1 MTTPK
6 MNESHTTNGSNPTD
20 ESSLMHGSSTAD
32 VSGPVDEPGLTDESV
47 DREFESAAIF
57 PVLSEKGN
65 QRLVAEWIKAHDRYT
80 LVDPDQPV
88 ETATFDCCI
97 LDGETLREHAET
109 LRGRKREAE
118 PVLLPCLLLVPE
130 ADLSVIET
138 DRGEIADSVVFETA
152 DEVVSMPIKK
162 AELEWRIQALVRLRT
177 QSLSLQERTETLEL
191 FKRAVE
197 ASGNA
202 IWISDA
208 DGTIQ
213 YVNEAF
219 ESVTGHDRA
228 DAVGESPALLNAE
241 ETDDE
246 YGEDLWE
253 TISAGETWRGEIVDE
268 RSDGSEY
275 IADQTV
281 APIVDDGEPTAFVAV
296 QTDITERTQLERQLS
311 LYRDVVERLD
321 DPIMLQ
327 TLDGGFRLVN
337 EALCSYAGL
346 SREELLDDNEYSF
359 MDPETATTIA
369 RQKQR
374 VVETGEPVE
383 YSVEPTFERSDRR
396 AIFYTTRFPYYE
408 DGELTGTLAL
418 CRDVTDREERA
429 RQLRVLDNVLRHNI
443 RNGLNVIHGR
453 GEQLR
458 DALDGDREAAAA
470 AVVDRAEDLLTTTE
484 KSRSITAVLGD
495 AGEPITVDLGRAVRA
510 VAEQT
515 ARNWPGADIEVT
527 GPERLDVSAIGSFE
541 TAIAELFTNAVIHN
555 DGETPVVRAELDVDG
570 SRAVL
575 SVADNGPGISEFDRN
590 VLESGTAIEAL
601 SHGSGL
607 GLWLVYWSVDRSGGE
622 TRVADREPRGTEVTV
637 RLPLAAGE

>member
-1 MTTPK
+1 
-6 MNESHTTNGSNPTD
+6 MNESHTTS
-20 ESSLMHGSSTAD
+20 ESSSAD
-32 VSGPVDEPGLTDESV
+32 ELDLADKSI
-47 DREFESAAIF
+47 DREFESAEIF
-57 PVLSEKGN
+57 PVLSEEGN
-65 QRLVAEWIKAHDRYT
+65 QRLVTGWIEAHDRYT
-80 LVDPDQPV
+80 LVNPDQPV

-97 LDGETLREHAET
+97 LDGESLREHADT
-109 LRGRKREAE
+109 LRARKREVE

-130 ADLSVIET
+130 ADLSVIEA

-191 FKRAVE
+191 FRKAVE
-197 ASGNA
+197 SSGNA

-219 ESVTGHDRA
+219 ESVTGYDRS
-228 DAVGESPALLNAE
+228 DAVGESPSLISSGE
-241 ETDDE
+241 MSGE
-246 YGEDLWE
+246 YYEDLWE
-253 TISAGETWRGEIVDE
+253 TISAGETWRGEITDK

-275 IADQTV
+275 IADQTI
-281 APIVDDGEPTAFVAV
+281 APILEDGEPTAFVAV
-296 QTDITERTQLERQLS
+296 QTDITERTKLKRQLS
-311 LYRDVVERLD
+311 LYRDVVERLE

-327 TLDGGFRLVN
+327 DLDGGFRLVN
-337 EALCSYAGL
+337 EALCSFAGL

-359 MDPETATTIA
+359 MDSETATTIA

-374 VVETGEPVE
+374 AVETGESVE
-383 YSVEPTFERSDRR
+383 YSVEPTFELSDRE

-418 CRDVTDREERA
+418 CRDVTAREERT
-429 RQLRVLDNVLRHNI
+429 RQLSVLDNVLRHNI

-453 GEQLR
+453 SKQLQ
-458 DALDGDREAAAA
+458 DALDGDNEAAAA
-470 AVVDRAEDLLTTTE
+470 AVVNRAEDLLTTTE
-484 KSRSITAVLGD
+484 KSRSITAILSD
-495 AGEPITVDLGRAVRA
+495 SREPITVDLGEAVRA

-515 ARNWPGADIEVT
+515 ARDWPDADIEVT
-527 GPERLDVSAIGSFE
+527 GPDRLNVSAIGSLE

-555 DGETPVVRAELDVDG
+555 DGETPVVRVSLDVDG
-570 SRAVL
+570 SEAVL

-607 GLWLVYWSVDRSGGE
+607 GLWLVYWSIDRSDGE
-622 TRVADREPRGTEVTV
+622 ISVADHEPRGTEVTV
-637 RLPLAAGE
+637 RLPLAADE

>member
-1 MTTPK
+1 
-6 MNESHTTNGSNPTD
+6 MNESYTTSESSSAD
-20 ESSLMHGSSTAD
+20 ESARSDNSGHPDGVDLAD
-32 VSGPVDEPGLTDESV
+32 KSI
-47 DREFESAAIF
+47 DREFESAEIF
-57 PVLSEKGN
+57 PVLSEEGN
-65 QRLVAEWIKAHDRYT
+65 QRLVAEWIEAHDRYT

-97 LDGETLREHAET
+97 LDGETLREHADT
-109 LRGRKREAE
+109 LRTRKREVE

-130 ADLSVIET
+130 ADLSVIEA

-162 AELEWRIQALVRLRT
+162 AELEWRIQALVRLRA

-191 FKRAVE
+191 FRKAVE
-197 ASGNA
+197 SSGNA

-219 ESVTGHDRA
+219 ESVTGYDRA
-228 DAVGESPALLNAE
+228 DAVGKSPSLISSGE
-241 ETDDE
+241 MSDE
-246 YGEDLWE
+246 YYEDLWE
-253 TISAGETWRGEIVDE
+253 TISAGETWREEITDK

-275 IADQTV
+275 IADQTI
-281 APIVDDGEPTAFVAV
+281 APILENGEPTAFVAV
-296 QTDITERTQLERQLS
+296 QTDITERTKLERQLS

-327 TLDGGFRLVN
+327 DLDGGFRLVN
-337 EALCSYAGL
+337 EALCSFAGL

-359 MDPETATTIA
+359 MDSETATTIA
-369 RQKQR
+369 RQKR
-374 VVETGEPVE
+374 RAVETGEPVE
-383 YSVEPTFERSDRR
+383 YSVEPTFKLSDRD

-418 CRDVTDREERA
+418 CRDVTAREERT
-429 RQLRVLDNVLRHNI
+429 RQLRVLDNILRHNI

-453 GEQLR
+453 GEQLQ
-458 DALDGDREAAAA
+458 DALDGDNEAAAA
-470 AVVDRAEDLLTTTE
+470 AVVNRAQDLLTTTE
-484 KSRSITAVLGD
+484 KSRSITAVVGD
-495 AGEPITVDLGRAVRA
+495 SREPIVVDLGEAVRT

-515 ARNWPGADIEVT
+515 ARDWPDADVEVT
-527 GPERLDVSAIGSFE
+527 GPDRLNVSAIGSLE

-570 SRAVL
+570 SEAVL

-622 TRVADREPRGTEVTV
+622 VSVGDREPRGTEVTV

>member
-1 MTTPK
+1 
-6 MNESHTTNGSNPTD
+6 MNEPHTTN
-20 ESSLMHGSSTAD
+20 ESS
-32 VSGPVDEPGLTDESV
+32 PVDESDPSDGPSPVDGSDPSDGSGLADGSI
-47 DREFESAAIF
+47 DREFESAAVF
-57 PVLSEKGN
+57 PVLSEAGN
-65 QRLVAEWIKAHDRYT
+65 QRLVAEWIEAHDRYT
-80 LVDPDQPV
+80 LVDPEQPV
-88 ETATFDCCI
+88 ETAAFDCCI

-109 LRGRKREAE
+109 LRARRREAE

-130 ADLSVIET
+130 ADLSVIEA

-191 FKRAVE
+191 FRRAVE

-219 ESVTGHDRA
+219 ESVTGYDRA
-228 DAVGESPALLNAE
+228 DAVGESPSLMNSGE
-241 ETDDE
+241 MSDDYDE
-246 YGEDLWE
+246 NLWE

-275 IADQTV
+275 IADQTI
-281 APIVDDGEPTAFVAV
+281 APIVEDGEPTAFVSV
-296 QTDITERTQLERQLS
+296 QTDITERTELERQLS
-311 LYRDVVERLD
+311 LYRDVVERLE

-359 MDPETATTIA
+359 MDSETATTIA
-369 RQKQR
+369 RQKR
-374 VVETGEPVE
+374 RAVETGEPVE
-383 YSVEPTFERSDRR
+383 YSVEPTFERSDRE
-396 AIFYTTRFPYYE
+396 ATFYTTRFPYYE
-408 DGELTGTLAL
+408 DGKLTGTLAL
-418 CRDVTDREERA
+418 CRDVTDREERT

-443 RNGLNVIHGR
+443 RNGLNVIYGR

-484 KSRSITAVLGD
+484 KSRSITAVLSD
-495 AGEPITVDLGRAVRA
+495 SREPITVDLGQAVRA

-515 ARNWPGADIEVT
+515 TRDWPDADIEVT
-527 GPERLDVSAIGSFE
+527 GPDQINVSAVGSLE
-541 TAIAELFTNAVIHN
+541 AAIAELFTNAVIHN
-555 DGETPVVRAELDVDG
+555 DGETPVVRASLGVDG
-570 SRAVL
+570 SQAVL
-575 SVADNGPGISEFDRN
+575 GVTDDGPGISEFDRT

-622 TRVADREPRGTEVTV
+622 VAVADREPRGTEVAV
-637 RLPLAAGE
+637 RLPLAVDE